1 MRVASK
7 VGTFIPNLGTLG
19 IWVLELFAMYA
30 TADRQTHGQ
39 TDRCTDKRNAYCS
52 LPYGRGHNTVIE
64 GKLYSYY
71 RKLNSYYRFADKC
84 SYCVMILQNI
94 FNDAEDFSDSD
105 EWMEDDLVLAS
116 ASAASSQNGTKSPP
130 PYCLQST
137 LTDFGK
143 NNVTVTYT
151 GHSKR

>member
-1 MRVASK
+1 
-7 VGTFIPNLGTLG
+7 
-19 IWVLELFAMYA
+19 
-30 TADRQTHGQ
+30 
-39 TDRCTDKRNAYCS
+39 
-52 LPYGRGHNTVIE
+52 
-64 GKLYSYY
+64 
-71 RKLNSYYRFADKC
+71 
-84 SYCVMILQNI
+84 MILQNI